1 MLNRNLTKPF
11 SIAGFVLGEVYML
24 FIVFAPSRSG
34 ETVPLAHQFW
44 RVVSLAGF
52 CGVSGALIGL
62 GVGLLVSA
70 LLSRK

>member
-34 ETVPLAHQFW
+34 EAVPLAHQFW